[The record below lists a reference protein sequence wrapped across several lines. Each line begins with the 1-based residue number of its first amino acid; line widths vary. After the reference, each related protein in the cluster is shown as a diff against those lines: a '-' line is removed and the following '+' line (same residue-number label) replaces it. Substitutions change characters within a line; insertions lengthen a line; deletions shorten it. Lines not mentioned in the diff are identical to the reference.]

1 MTKRIE
7 SLPSSD
13 GVELFTLAE
22 QLLDSPE
29 QLAHYNTAKWN
40 IVGHPDPDYRR
51 DGEMPWLTRRTG
63 EGALRAY
70 TLDVFSGFN
79 VTDETVLTIRKDRW
93 TDPNIPSTWL
103 ALQTS
108 LQTGETV
115 QRDIWSA
122 RVDAVRNMWL
132 EIAPLGARSQPVW
145 NSGNDRAFRS
155 RSTNQQHRIEARLD
169 ENWQTD
175 FVEFRA
181 GTYGGT
187 QQYEDIVALEAMII
201 TVQQTRM
208 LQQARAHQPEEASL
222 LALAA

>member
-13 GVELFTLAE
+13 GGELFTLAE
-22 QLLDSPE
+22 QLLDTPRW
-29 QLAHYNTAKWN
+29 LAHYNTAKWN
-40 IVGHPDPDYRR
+40 IIGHPDPEHRH

-70 TLDVFSGFN
+70 TLDVFSGFDA
-79 VTDETVLTIRKDRW
+79 TDGTMLTIRKDRW
-93 TDPNIPSTWL
+93 TDLRDPSTWL
-103 ALQTS
+103 ALQTN

-132 EIAPLGARSQPVW
+132 EIAPLGSRTQPA
-145 NSGNDRAFRS
+145 NGMAFRS
-155 RSTNQQHRIEARLD
+155 RSTSEQYRIEARLD
-169 ENWQTD
+169 ENWHTD
-175 FVEFRA
+175 SVEFRY
-181 GTYGGT
+181 GMYGGVST
-187 QQYEDIVALEAMII
+187 YEDIVALEAMIV

-208 LQQARAHQPEEASL
+208 MQHEAQSQPEEANL